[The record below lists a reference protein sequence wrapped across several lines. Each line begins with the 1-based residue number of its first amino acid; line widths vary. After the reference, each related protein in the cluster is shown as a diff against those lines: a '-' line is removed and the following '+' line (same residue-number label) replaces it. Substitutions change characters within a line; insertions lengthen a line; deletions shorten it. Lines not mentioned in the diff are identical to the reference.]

1 MLSDQDMIRLDE
13 QLCFMLYAGSRAMT
27 KAYQPMLKALKLT
40 YPQYLVMMVLWEWA
54 EKVPDEPTVKALGA
68 RLHLDSG
75 TLTPLLKRLEASELV
90 TRRRD
95 SEDER
100 RVFVAATEQGRALEN
115 RASAWISDAKN
126 TLKSVDLD
134 LPRLR
139 QDLQMLMGLLS
150 GEEG

>member
-1 MLSDQDMIRLDE
+1 MSDQDVIRLDE

-54 EKVPDEPTVKALGA
+54 EKAPAEPTVKALGA

-75 TLTPLLKRLEASELV
+75 TLTPLLKRLEASGLV

-95 SEDER
+95 HEDER
-100 RVFVAATEQGRALEN
+100 RVFVVATAQGLALEVE
-115 RASAWISDAKN
+115 ASSWIADAK
-126 TLKSVDLD
+126 LALASVDLD

-150 GEEG
+150 GEED

>member
-1 MLSDQDMIRLDE
+1 MIRLDE

-54 EKVPDEPTVKALGA
+54 ETAPDEPTVKALGA
-68 RLHLDSG
+68 RLRLDSG
-75 TLTPLLKRLEASELV
+75 TLTPLLKRLEVSGLV
-90 TRRRD
+90 IRRRD
-95 SEDER
+95 RDDER
-100 RVFVAATEQGRALEN
+100 RVFVTATAPGLALEEQA
-115 RASAWISDAKN
+115 ASWVSDARQA
-126 TLKSVDLD
+126 LKSTDLD

-150 GEEG
+150 EGEA

>member
-1 MLSDQDMIRLDE
+1 MSDQDMIRLDE

-27 KAYQPMLKALKLT
+27 KAYQPMLKELKLT

-54 EKVPDEPTVKALGA
+54 EKVPEEPTVKALGR

-75 TLTPLLKRLEASELV
+75 TLTPLLKRLEASDLV

-95 SEDER
+95 HEDER
-100 RVFVAATEQGRALEN
+100 RVFVAATEQGKSLELQ
-115 RASAWISDAKN
+115 ASAWIADAKN
-126 TLKSVDLD
+126 SLESVGLD

-139 QDLQMLMGLLS
+139 QDLQVLMGLLS
-150 GEEG
+150 GEES